1 MDKRESLGRGRDILE
16 SRVDM
21 TRLSCAMWGEGGGEG
36 EERREPGAVARKEGG

>member
-1 MDKRESLGRGRDILE
+1 MDKRESLGRGRNILE

-21 TRLSCAMWGEGGGEG
+21 TRLSSAVWEEVGWG